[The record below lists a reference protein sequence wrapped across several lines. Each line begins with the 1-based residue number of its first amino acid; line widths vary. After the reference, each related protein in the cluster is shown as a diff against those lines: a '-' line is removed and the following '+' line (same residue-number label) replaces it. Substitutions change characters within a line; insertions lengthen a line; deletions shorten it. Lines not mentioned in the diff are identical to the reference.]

1 MPRLSLAEVIDRL
14 QALYGRPK
22 PPPVTDPWLM
32 VLWENVAY
40 LVDDERRGQAFR
52 MLEEKIGT
60 RPELILAA
68 PDRALLEITGHGIV
82 AQQGIKKLRRCAQ
95 IAQDEFDGDLRSAL
109 KLPLREAKKA
119 LQKFPGFGEP
129 AAERVL
135 LFNRSHPVFSL
146 DSNALRVL
154 IRVGFGVETK
164 NYSTTYRSVQAA
176 VAGELSDDPRWRIR
190 AHQLLR
196 RHGQEL
202 CKRNKPLCTECPLS
216 SDCPDY
222 LARIGKKRI

>member
-1 MPRLSLAEVIDRL
+1 MRRLPLVEIIDRL

-40 LVDDERRGQAFR
+40 LVDDERRAQALR
-52 MLEEKIGT
+52 TLQEKIGT
-60 RPELILAA
+60 RPEQILAA
-68 PDRALLEITGHGIV
+68 PDQALLEVTGHGIV
-82 AQQGIKKLRRCAQ
+82 AKQGIKKLRRCAL
-95 IAQDEFDGDLRSAL
+95 IAQDEFEGYLRSAL

-146 DSNALRVL
+146 DSNGMRVL
-154 IRVGFGVETK
+154 IRLGFGAETK
-164 NYSTTYRSVQAA
+164 NYSATYRSVQAA
-176 VAGELSDDPRWRIR
+176 VTGELGEDLGWRIR
-190 AHQLLR
+190 GHQLLR

-202 CKRNKPLCTECPLS
+202 CKRSKPICAECPLAP
-216 SDCPDY
+216 DCPDY
-222 LARIGKKRI
+222 LARIGQKRA